1 MRDDLSL
8 VLFNSENLFVL
19 GSEGH
24 YPFFTIEFIEV
35 IILAIIQSS
44 NLSINSR
51 IDLCRTGF
59 YSLKNIKKIVPNFK
73 EKNK

>member
-59 YSLKNIKKIVPNFK
+59 YSLRNFK
-73 EKNK
+73 KKSYKFQRK